1 MKIAKKTAAFLLV
14 LFLGIQCMPLTALA
28 ADGTLSFSDPTA
40 KAGENLE
47 VTVKINTAEGPIGD
61 GQVQVTYDPAYL
73 EFVSGVNA
81 TGGAGTVT
89 LSASGNGTDSE
100 LVYSMTFRALAEGE
114 TTIQAVGYTAYT
126 FGGEELNLTLGTS
139 AVRIE
144 AGDGTQTAAAQQPGT
159 QTMIELDGKQYFI
172 TDDIPESLIPE
183 GYEKSQITYEGTPH
197 TILVHTGSGQKMI
210 YLTDTQGEA
219 SLFLYDSETDHFSAF
234 EKVDLSSDSYILI
247 TDDKESA
254 NIPEDYEET
263 TIQINGKTFP
273 AWQNVVDTKLSD
285 FCLVYAVDNAG
296 KKGLYQYDSTQKTY
310 QRYVTPTE
318 DNEKQD
324 GSVVNKVTTFVE
336 ENLPK
341 IIVGAWGIFLL
352 MLLFIV
358 VLAVKL
364 RHRNEELDDYY
375 DQEYDEKPRAGRGS
389 VPDDYEDDYDDDYDE
404 SDDYEDDYEDDYD
417 ESDDY
422 EDDYED
428 DYDESDDYE
437 EDYENGYDES
447 DDYEDDYENDY
458 DESDDYEDDYDS
470 DYDESDDYEDDYD
483 VEDSYNDG
491 SGYYDDDDDYELE
504 HGIYEEII
512 DEDEGFFDKR
522 SGKKRGIDLI

>member
-14 LFLGIQCMPLTALA
+14 LFLGIQGMPLTALA

-40 KAGENLE
+40 KAGETIE

-61 GQVQVTYDPAYL
+61 GQVQVTYDPTYL

-81 TGGAGTVT
+81 TGEAGTIT
-89 LSASGNGTDSE
+89 LSASGNGIDSE
-100 LVYSMTFRALAEGE
+100 LAYSMTFKALAEGE
-114 TTIQAVGYTAYT
+114 TTLQAVGYTAYT

-139 AVRIE
+139 AVKIE
-144 AGDGTQTAAAQQPGT
+144 AGDGTQPAAAQQPGT

-172 TDDIPESLIPE
+172 ADDIPEALIPE
-183 GYEKSQITYEGTPH
+183 GYEKSQLTYEGSPH

-210 YLTDTQGEA
+210 YLMDTQGEGN
-219 SLFLYDSETDHFSAF
+219 LFLYDSETDHFSAF
-234 EKVDLSSDSYILI
+234 EKIDLSSDSYILI

-263 TIQINGKTFP
+263 TIQINGKVFP
-273 AWQNVVDTKLSD
+273 AWQNVVDTKLAD

-310 QRYVTPTE
+310 QRFLPPTAE
-318 DNEKQD
+318 KEKQD
-324 GSVVNKVTTFVE
+324 GSVANKVTTFVE

-341 IIVGAWGIFLL
+341 IMVGAWGVFLM
-352 MLLFIV
+352 MLLLIV
-358 VLAVKL
+358 ILAVKL

-375 DQEYDEKPRAGRGS
+375 DQEYDENPRAGRGFS
-389 VPDDYEDDYDDDYDE
+389 SEDYDESDDDDYDYEEDYDESDDDDYDYEEDYDESDDDDYDYEEDYDESEEDDYAYEDVYDESEDDYDDDYD
-404 SDDYEDDYEDDYD
+404 
-417 ESDDY
+417 
-422 EDDYED
+422 
-428 DYDESDDYE
+428 YE
-437 EDYENGYDES
+437 EDYESEDAYD
-447 DDYEDDYENDY
+447 DLLD
-458 DESDDYEDDYDS
+458 
-470 DYDESDDYEDDYD
+470 
-483 VEDSYNDG
+483 
-491 SGYYDDDDDYELE
+491 YYDDDDDYELE
-504 HGIYEEII
+504 REIL

>member
-40 KAGENLE
+40 KAGETIE

-61 GQVQVTYDPAYL
+61 GQVQVTYDPTYL

-81 TGGAGTVT
+81 TGEAGTIT
-89 LSASGNGTDSE
+89 LSASGNGIDSE
-100 LVYSMTFRALAEGE
+100 LAYSMTFKALAEGE
-114 TTIQAVGYTAYT
+114 TTLQAVGYTAYT

-139 AVRIE
+139 AVKIE
-144 AGDGTQTAAAQQPGT
+144 AGDGTQPAAAQQPGT

-172 TDDIPESLIPE
+172 ADDIPEALIPE
-183 GYEKSQITYEGTPH
+183 GYEKSQLTYEGSPH

-210 YLTDTQGEA
+210 YLMDTQGEGN
-219 SLFLYDSETDHFSAF
+219 LFLYDSETDHFSAF
-234 EKVDLSSDSYILI
+234 EKIDLSSDSYILI

-263 TIQINGKTFP
+263 TIQINGKVFP
-273 AWQNVVDTKLSD
+273 AWQNVVDTKLAD

-310 QRYVTPTE
+310 QRFLPPTAE
-318 DNEKQD
+318 KEKQD
-324 GSVVNKVTTFVE
+324 GSVANKVTTFVE

-341 IIVGAWGIFLL
+341 IMVGAWGVFLM
-352 MLLFIV
+352 MLLLIV
-358 VLAVKL
+358 ILAVKL

-375 DQEYDEKPRAGRGS
+375 DQEYDENPRAARGFS
-389 VPDDYEDDYDDDYDE
+389 SEDYDDEEDYDESDDDDYDYEEDYDESEEDDYAYEDAYDESEDDYDDDYD
-404 SDDYEDDYEDDYD
+404 
-417 ESDDY
+417 
-422 EDDYED
+422 
-428 DYDESDDYE
+428 YE
-437 EDYENGYDES
+437 EDYESEDAYD
-447 DDYEDDYENDY
+447 DLLD
-458 DESDDYEDDYDS
+458 
-470 DYDESDDYEDDYD
+470 
-483 VEDSYNDG
+483 
-491 SGYYDDDDDYELE
+491 YYDDDDDYELE
-504 HGIYEEII
+504 REIL